1 MKSTILVG
9 GQAVIEG
16 VMMRVPGA
24 YATAVRK
31 SNGELTVDYHKFNS
45 KVISNHFYG
54 FPIIRGMIHLYES
67 MSIGYKTLDWSAK
80 IAEPDQK
87 NNKLLDSLLS
97 IISLLFSL
105 GLFVGLP
112 ILVADFIQN
121 LFSDNNTFMFNL
133 LSGLVR
139 IFIFLTYLVLISFMK
154 DIKRLFQFHGAEHK
168 TVYNFESGKP
178 LLIENAK
185 QFSKE
190 HPRCG
195 TSFIFIV
202 MLVSIVSYG
211 IIDTIVVNM
220 GVNLTVINRFLIH
233 IPCLPIVAG
242 FSYEILKI
250 SAKYQHYFFFKILG
264 FPGLTLQRITTQTPD
279 DTQLEVAIHAL
290 KYAFGDDLKKYAG
303 KEFSAE
309 AVG

>member
-1 MKSTILVG
+1 M
-9 GQAVIEG
+9 
-16 VMMRVPGA
+16 
-24 YATAVRK
+24 
-31 SNGELTVDYHKFNS
+31 
-45 KVISNHFYG
+45 
-54 FPIIRGMIHLYES
+54 
-67 MSIGYKTLDWSAK
+67 
-80 IAEPDQK
+80 
-87 NNKLLDSLLS
+87 
-97 IISLLFSL
+97 
-105 GLFVGLP
+105 
-112 ILVADFIQN
+112 
-121 LFSDNNTFMFNL
+121 
-133 LSGLVR
+133 
-139 IFIFLTYLVLISFMK
+139 FIFNIPHFDFLYS

-242 FSYEILKI
+242 FSYEVLKI
-250 SAKYQHYFFFKILG
+250 SAKYYF
-264 FPGLTLQRITTQTPD
+264 
-279 DTQLEVAIHAL
+279 L
-290 KYAFGDDLKKYAG
+290 KFLD
-303 KEFSAE
+303 FQ
-309 AVG
+309 V